1 MLMVFCTAG
10 TRVTAARTYGG
21 FFIYE
26 VTGRTQ
32 KKDGSE
38 IAKE

>member
-1 MLMVFCTAG
+1 MLTVFCTAG

-21 FFIYE
+21 FFVYE

-32 KKDGSE
+32 KSVGFA
-38 IAKE
+38 IA